1 MTWKRQEKGK
11 LALPA
16 KSKPNPT
23 RYTTAMSH
31 TLARIRNPILPLIKA
46 ALFAE
51 YYYLY
56 SPLDVLSSSIVPS
69 KQLI

>member
-1 MTWKRQEKGK
+1 LTWKRQEKGK

-31 TLARIRNPILPLIKA
+31 TLARNPILPLIKE

-56 SPLDVLSSSIVPS
+56 SSLDVLSSSTVPS